1 MIIKDIN
8 GEKLALT
15 KTTLTEVT
23 GEVMPNYKWALK
35 LRDLKKAFPV
45 IERGVL
51 YRTDEAYGDMEEWN
65 PKVVGHITYNPQ
77 NRRIGCRTFSK
88 KVFAAI
94 RKAIKETK

>member
-23 GEVMPNYKWALK
+23 GECVDGNKWALK
-35 LRDLKKAFPV
+35 LRDLKEGGFV
-45 IERGVL
+45 VRGVL
-51 YRTDEAYGDMEEWN
+51 YRTDDLYGD
-65 PKVVGHITYNPQ
+65 VIGHISYDPQ
-77 NRRIGCRTFSK
+77 GRRIGCRTFSK

>member
-45 IERGVL
+45 IERDVL
-51 YRTDEAYGDMEEWN
+51 YRTDEAYGDI
-65 PKVVGHITYNPQ
+65 VGDITYDPQ
-77 NRRIGCRTFSK
+77 NRRIGCRTFGK
-88 KVFAAI
+88 KVFAKI
-94 RKAIKETK
+94 LKAIKETK